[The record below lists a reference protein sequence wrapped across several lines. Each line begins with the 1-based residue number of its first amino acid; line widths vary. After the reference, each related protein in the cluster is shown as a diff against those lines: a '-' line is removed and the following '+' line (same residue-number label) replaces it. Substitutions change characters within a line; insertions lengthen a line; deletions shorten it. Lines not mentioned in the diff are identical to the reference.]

1 MLQGIG
7 APCRHLLELL
17 PQKMMLSAIKN
28 IVFPFTMRA
37 GYDIINSLKSNY
49 FRRYFMAHVISDE
62 CIMCG
67 ACAAVC
73 PVSAIS
79 EGDGKYVVDPDVC
92 IDCGACDDGCPTGA
106 IKAE

>member
-1 MLQGIG
+1 
-7 APCRHLLELL
+7 
-17 PQKMMLSAIKN
+17 
-28 IVFPFTMRA
+28 
-37 GYDIINSLKSNY
+37 
-49 FRRYFMAHVISDE
+49 MAHVISDE

-92 IDCGACDDGCPTGA
+92 IDCGACEDGCPTGA